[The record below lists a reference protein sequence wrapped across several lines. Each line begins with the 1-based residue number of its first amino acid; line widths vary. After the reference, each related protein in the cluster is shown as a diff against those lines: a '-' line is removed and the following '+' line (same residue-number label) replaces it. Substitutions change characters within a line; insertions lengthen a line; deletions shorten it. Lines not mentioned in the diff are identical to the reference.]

1 METQHAI
8 RVDATPSLVSGVRA
22 GVGVAYKMP
31 LIERCRIPRMYT
43 SDIADAMEEKSKL
56 FPEAIT
62 FPLAETGDETA
73 KEVVSDTRAWLCLRP
88 TLPRAGRELRA
99 YKGRAATIGFW
110 KRHSES
116 VTARIWEISFESSM
130 EEM

>member
-8 RVDATPSLVSGVRA
+8 RVDATPSLVSGVRV

-31 LIERCRIPRMYT
+31 LIERCRVPRMYT

-73 KEVVSDTRAWLCLRP
+73 KEVVSDTRA
-88 TLPRAGRELRA
+88 
-99 YKGRAATIGFW
+99 
-110 KRHSES
+110 
-116 VTARIWEISFESSM
+116 
-130 EEM
+130 